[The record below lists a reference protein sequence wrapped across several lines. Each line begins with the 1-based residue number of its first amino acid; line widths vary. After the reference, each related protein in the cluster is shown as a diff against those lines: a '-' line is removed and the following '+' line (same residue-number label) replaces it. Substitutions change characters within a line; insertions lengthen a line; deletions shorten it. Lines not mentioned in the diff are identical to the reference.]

1 MKAIILIR
9 CSVGAIFISE
19 GIQKFL
25 FPETV
30 GSGRFESIGIPFPE
44 FTAPFVGSFEI
55 SCGFLVLIGLGI
67 RFAVIPLLVIII
79 TAILTTK
86 IPIFLN
92 SGFFKMAHEARTD
105 YSMLLSLIF
114 LLLVGAGNY
123 SLDQA
128 LAIRKFKKF
137 NLRN

>member
-1 MKAIILIR
+1 
-9 CSVGAIFISE
+9 
-19 GIQKFL
+19 
-25 FPETV
+25 
-30 GSGRFESIGIPFPE
+30 
-44 FTAPFVGSFEI
+44 
-55 SCGFLVLIGLGI
+55 
-67 RFAVIPLLVIII
+67 
-79 TAILTTK
+79 
-86 IPIFLN
+86 
-92 SGFFKMAHEARTD
+92 MAHEARTD